1 MECGIYRQLLKA
13 SLLLIGTWKIGP
25 YKNLDFLE
33 VNESFILTRWF
44 LEHLLSFHIRPHYP
58 CHSQDPKMMDPSPL
72 ISPLFRHFLVDLSGD
87 WANLAGGPRGRN
99 GAGSLPLDAR

>member
-58 CHSQDPKMMDPSPL
+58 CHSQDPKNDGPFHLLSPL
-72 ISPLFRHFLVDLSGD
+72 SRHFLVDLSGD
-87 WANLAGGPRGRN
+87 WANLAGGT
-99 GAGSLPLDAR
+99 